1 MTPDHVP
8 MITGHKAFGTA
19 TPRLDWRQ
27 RHRVWSALLSFK
39 SAIPSVDRLLGL
51 PDLQTLAM
59 SHGRTLTA
67 DTVRQVLA
75 DLRAMPDDASPDMS
89 ETTLVRDVTERAHRR
104 VALSL
109 RPVFNLTGTVLHTNL
124 GRSPLPESA
133 IDAMAAVARGA
144 SNLEFDVAAGKR
156 GDRDDH
162 IEERLCR
169 LTGAEAATVVNNN
182 AAAVLLALNSLA
194 ARKEV
199 PVSRGELIEIGG
211 AFRLPDIM
219 HRAGTRLVEVGTTN
233 RTHAR
238 DYEAAISD
246 RTALLMKVH
255 TSNYAVEGFTAAVA
269 EAELAAI
276 AQKHGLAMMTDLG
289 SGTLVDL
296 TAYGLPAE
304 PTVKSM
310 IDAGA
315 DLVTFSGDKLLGGPQ
330 AGLVVG
336 RADLVAKLKK
346 NPMKRALRCDK
357 VTLAALE
364 AVLVLYEDPDSLP
377 DRLPALRLLT
387 RSEAEIRADA
397 ETVLP
402 MLAKALDGH
411 ADIDVVAVKSQIG
424 SGALPVDLLPSAALR
439 LRSNTPK
446 KRQGRALKDLA
457 AAFRALPCPVIGRI
471 SDNALMFDLR
481 CLDDKAAFTAQL
493 DRLTL
498 P

>member
-1 MTPDHVP
+1 M
-8 MITGHKAFGTA
+8 
-19 TPRLDWRQ
+19 
-27 RHRVWSALLSFK
+27 SFK

-51 PDLQTLAM
+51 PDLQALVV
-59 SHGRTLTA
+59 SHGRTLTTDA
-67 DTVRQVLA
+67 VRQVLA
-75 DLRAMPDDASPDMS
+75 DLRAQPDDASPDLS
-89 ETTLVRDVTERAHRR
+89 EAKLVRDITERVNYR
-104 VALSL
+104 VVLSL

-124 GRSPLPESA
+124 GRALLPESA
-133 IDAMAAVARGA
+133 IEAMTAVARGA

-156 GDRDDH
+156 GDRDNH

-182 AAAVLLALNSLA
+182 AAAVLLALNALA

-219 HRAGTRLVEVGTTN
+219 RRAGTRLVEVGTTN

-238 DYEAAISD
+238 DYEAAIGD

-276 AQKHGLAMMTDLG
+276 AHAHGLAMMTDLG

-304 PTVKSM
+304 PTVSGM
-310 IDAGA
+310 IAAGA
-315 DLVTFSGDKLLGGPQ
+315 DVVTFSGDKLLGGPQ
-330 AGLVVG
+330 AGLIVG
-336 RADLVAKLKK
+336 RADLITKLKK

-364 AVLVLYEDPDSLP
+364 AVLVLYEDPDTLP
-377 DRLPALRLLT
+377 DRLPSLRLLT
-387 RSEAEIRADA
+387 RGEAAIRADA
-397 ETVLP
+397 DTLLP
-402 MLAKALDGH
+402 AMTRALDGH
-411 ADIDVVAVKSQIG
+411 AEVDVVAVKSQIG

-439 LRSNTPK
+439 LRSSAPK
-446 KRQGRALKDLA
+446 KRQGRALKELA
-457 AAFRALPCPVIGRI
+457 AAFRNLPCPVIGRV

-481 CLDDKAAFTAQL
+481 CLDDKSAFTAQL
-493 DRLTL
+493 DKLAL